1 MNRRGFLS
9 TLAATPVAMAS
20 IGAIRAHAQETHA
33 AGLTYGQSTGVLTL
47 DPAHGSYT
55 LYPGGSEAALC
66 IYDGLLTF
74 APDMKV
80 IPQLAESWT
89 MAPDLRS

>member
-1 MNRRGFLS
+1 M
-9 TLAATPVAMAS
+9 
-20 IGAIRAHAQETHA
+20 
-33 AGLTYGQSTGVLTL
+33 TL
-47 DPAHGSYT
+47 DPVHGSYT

-74 APDMKV
+74 APDMKI

-89 MAPDLRS
+89 MADGPALLHAEAARRCEVP